1 MKNWL
6 KTIFKGIPKKPSSI
20 PTTLHVS
27 PSAKKPPIL
36 VSQEDLKSK
45 TAQIQVSGMNKLKA
59 VPKKES
65 PVANIFEEVFSKIKT
80 IVKNIYADEQKVG
93 AVLATVKA
101 DVPATV
107 KAFQPFWAASL
118 QLYSALITAVDD
130 KGLNIPVDSAAFTA
144 AKAWFASFHSVS
156 TVIETDYKSIAADFA
171 AVPATP
177 EPVIAPAAPP
187 VIPA

>member
-1 MKNWL
+1 L
-6 KTIFKGIPKKPSSI
+6 KTP
-20 PTTLHVS
+20 
-27 PSAKKPPIL
+27 
-36 VSQEDLKSK
+36 
-45 TAQIQVSGMNKLKA
+45 QIQASGTSKLIA

-80 IVKNIYADEQKVG
+80 IVKNMYADEKKVG

-118 QLYSALITAVDD
+118 ALYSSLITAVDD

-144 AKAWFASFHSVS
+144 AKAWFSSFHSVS
-156 TVIETDYKSIAADFA
+156 DIIEADYKSIAADFA
-171 AVPATP
+171 PVAATP
-177 EPVIAPAAPP
+177 EPVITPAPVPLIVNEVSEVKP
-187 VIPA
+187 V